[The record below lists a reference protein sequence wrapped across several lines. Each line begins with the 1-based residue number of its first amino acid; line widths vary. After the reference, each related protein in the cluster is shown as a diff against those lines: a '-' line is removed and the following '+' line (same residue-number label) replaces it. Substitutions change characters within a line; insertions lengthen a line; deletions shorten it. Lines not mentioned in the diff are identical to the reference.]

1 MQRITFGIAYAFLW
15 TIAWLPLRVQF
26 VFSDLFFLIIY
37 YVVGYRKAI
46 VRENLRNSFPEK
58 DTKEL
63 RKIERQFYLHLC
75 DSFVEWMYPLHRS
88 AEEMKKHYSI
98 ANPEVLNDLY
108 AKGKSVAG
116 ILGHYANWEY
126 LSLLPVYI
134 HHKVWAIHKPLKNR
148 YFSELINGLRSKYGV
163 HMVTAKDSF
172 RTLVNESRAG
182 ETTLTYFLS
191 DQSPQKSKIKYW
203 TTFLNQDTPIF
214 LGAEQIATKLDMAV
228 VFFDCRKIARGK
240 YELHF
245 ELLTEDPRSCA
256 PNEITELHVR
266 ALERAIRKDPA
277 WWLWSH
283 RRWKHKKES
292 ESISPQSPI
301 SERSDRVA

>member
-1 MQRITFGIAYAFLW
+1 
-15 TIAWLPLRVQF
+15 
-26 VFSDLFFLIIY
+26 
-37 YVVGYRKAI
+37 
-46 VRENLRNSFPEK
+46 
-58 DTKEL
+58 
-63 RKIERQFYLHLC
+63 
-75 DSFVEWMYPLHRS
+75 
-88 AEEMKKHYSI
+88 
-98 ANPEVLNDLY
+98 
-108 AKGKSVAG
+108 
-116 ILGHYANWEY
+116 
-126 LSLLPVYI
+126 
-134 HHKVWAIHKPLKNR
+134 
-148 YFSELINGLRSKYGV
+148 
-163 HMVTAKDSF
+163 MVTAKDSF
-172 RTLVNESRAG
+172 RTLVSESRAG

-245 ELLTEDPRSCA
+245 ELLEENPKDCA

-283 RRWKHKKES
+283 RRWKHKKDPEKV
-292 ESISPQSPI
+292 SPQSPI
-301 SERSDRVA
+301 